1 MSLAAFGGVFFFL
14 NKNLAVLNMTWD
26 MGYACLHSLAVP
38 EKPSI
43 ITVHQHKSSTLRSG
57 MMGSRGAAMPAKGS
71 WSGSRRIQVQTVQ
84 SPSCDRSLY
93 TLTATC
99 FPKHMLFD
107 WINL

>member
-43 ITVHQHKSSTLRSG
+43 ITVHQHKSSTPRSG
-57 MMGSRGAAMPAKGS
+57 MMGSTIE
-71 WSGSRRIQVQTVQ
+71 RR
-84 SPSCDRSLY
+84 CHAGKRL
-93 TLTATC
+93 LER
-99 FPKHMLFD
+99 L
-107 WINL
+107 